1 MRTGRRQALY
11 IAAMAGQDANSEKF
25 LASSADA
32 AGGWLRPGKPLFVGL
47 LVLAL
52 GMYFSVSTE
61 QLERE
66 RYLSERQSRVQRELS
81 DFRAQLET
89 QVYAQVGLVRG
100 LAVQVVRQEGISDA
114 EFKATAAEL
123 MRGQPQIRNLSLAP
137 GFVISSVYPEQGNE
151 AALGLDLLADPV
163 QKQATLR
170 AVRED
175 GPLLAGPFDLR
186 QGGRAL
192 AIRMPLW
199 VEREGVPRLWGAVS
213 LVLDHEQVMRDAG
226 ILALEKELRLSIVG
240 RDAAGPGGDIIRGAR
255 LPASANAVRVPAF
268 LPGGSWLISAVPL
281 EGWDA
286 RAWWQMPGFPIRL
299 GLSLLAALAT
309 TRILHDRQRIRRLA
323 GRDALTNLPNRRL
336 AMHALGR
343 LIARGRRGDARFA
356 LLSFDL
362 DGFKPVNDTYGHA
375 AGDLLLAEIGRR
387 LSDSVR
393 PGDLVARMGGDE
405 FLVIVAV
412 GKGDDEAWLRSVA
425 ARLQSSISRPVAIDG
440 QWVVVGASIGIAR
453 FPEDGDDS
461 EILLRRA
468 DEAMYRAKN
477 DRASGV
483 EFAGAL
489 ALGQSSP
496 TGD

>member
-1 MRTGRRQALY
+1 MGARDTTS
-11 IAAMAGQDANSEKF
+11 DTF
-25 LASSADA
+25 LAGGSDP

-47 LVLAL
+47 LVLAMGL
-52 GMYFSVSTE
+52 YFTVSTAR
-61 QLERE
+61 LERD

-100 LAVQVVRQEGISDA
+100 LAVQVVRQEGISDD
-114 EFKATAAEL
+114 EFKTIAAEL
-123 MRGQPQIRNLSLAP
+123 MRGQPQIRDLSLAP
-137 GFVISSVYPEQGNE
+137 GFVIGSVYPEQGNE

-170 AVRED
+170 AIRED
-175 GPLLAGPFDLR
+175 GPLLAGPFELK

-192 AIRMPLW
+192 AIRIPLW
-199 VEREGVPRLWGAVS
+199 VDRDGVPRLWGAVS
-213 LVLDHEQVMRDAG
+213 LVLDYEQLMIDAG
-226 ILALEKELRLSIVG
+226 ILALEKELQLSIVG
-240 RDAAGPGGDIIRGAR
+240 RDAAGPGGDVVRGMR
-255 LPASANAVRVPAF
+255 LPPKSDAVRVPAF
-268 LPGGSWLISAVPL
+268 LPGGSWLISAVPR

-286 RAWWQMPGFPIRL
+286 RAWWQMPGFPVRL
-299 GLSLLAALAT
+299 GMSLLAALAI

-336 AMHALGR
+336 ALHYLGR
-343 LIARGRRGDARFA
+343 LIARARRSDTRFA

-362 DGFKPVNDTYGHA
+362 DGFKPINDTYGHA

-387 LSDSVR
+387 LNDSVR

-405 FLVIVAV
+405 FLVIVSIET
-412 GKGDDEAWLRSVA
+412 GDDEPWLRAVA
-425 ARLQSSISRPVAIDG
+425 ERVQAAISRPVPIDG
-440 QWVVVGASIGIAR
+440 HWVVVGASIGIAR

-461 EILLRRA
+461 ESLLRRA

-477 DRASGV
+477 GRAEGV
-483 EFAGAL
+483 EFAL
-489 ALGQSSP
+489 PLSLGQRP
-496 TGD
+496 AAGD

>member
-1 MRTGRRQALY
+1 
-11 IAAMAGQDANSEKF
+11 MARPDANPESF
-25 LASSADA
+25 LAADA
-32 AGGWLRPGKPLFVGL
+32 DPASGWLRPGKPLFVGL
-47 LVLAL
+47 VVLAL
-52 GMYFSVSTE
+52 GLYFSVSTV

-66 RYLSERQSRVQRELS
+66 RHLSERQSRVQGDLS
-81 DFRAQLET
+81 DFRARLET
-89 QVYAQVGLVRG
+89 QIYAHVGLLRG
-100 LAVQVVRQEGISDA
+100 LAVQVVRQEGISDS
-114 EFKATAAEL
+114 EFKALAAEL
-123 MRGQPQIRNLSLAP
+123 IRGQPQIRDLSLAP
-137 GFVISSVYPEQGNE
+137 GFVIRSVYPEQDNQ

-163 QKQATLR
+163 QKHATLR
-170 AVRED
+170 AIRED
-175 GPLLAGPFDLR
+175 GPLLAGPFELK

-199 VEREGVPRLWGAVS
+199 VDREGVPRLWGAVS

-226 ILALEKELRLSIVG
+226 ILALEKELKLSIVG

-255 LPASANAVRVPAF
+255 LPADAEAVRVPAF
-268 LPGGSWLISAVPL
+268 LPGGSWLISAVPQ
-281 EGWDA
+281 EGWDT
-286 RAWWQMPGFPIRL
+286 RAWWQMPGFPVRL

-336 AMHALGR
+336 AMHYLGR
-343 LIARGRRGDARFA
+343 LIARGRRGDQRFA

-375 AGDLLLAEIGRR
+375 AGDRLLAEIGHR

-405 FLVIVAV
+405 FLVIVSV
-412 GKGDDEAWLRSVA
+412 EKGDDEPWLRSVA
-425 ARLQSSISRPVAIDG
+425 ARVQAAISRPVPIDG
-440 QWVVVGASIGIAR
+440 HWVVVGASIGIAR

-477 DRASGV
+477 GRAAGI
-483 EFAGAL
+483 EFATAL
-489 ALGQSSP
+489 ALGQFP
-496 TGD
+496 VAGD

>member
-1 MRTGRRQALY
+1 M
-11 IAAMAGQDANSEKF
+11 AAPDATSDSF
-25 LASSADA
+25 LASGTDL
-32 AGGWLRPGKPLFVGL
+32 AGGWLRPGKPLFVGM

-52 GMYFSVSTE
+52 GVYLSISTAE
-61 QLERE
+61 LERE

-100 LAVQVVRQEGISDA
+100 LAVQVIRQEGISDA
-114 EFKATAAEL
+114 EFKAIAAEL

-137 GFVISSVYPEQGNE
+137 GFVISSVYPEEGNE
-151 AALGLDLLADPV
+151 AAVGLDLLGDPV
-163 QKQATLR
+163 QKQAMLR
-170 AVRED
+170 AIRED
-175 GPLLAGPFDLR
+175 GPLLAGPFELR

-192 AIRMPLW
+192 AIRFPLW
-199 VEREGVPRLWGAVS
+199 VDREGVPRLWGAVS

-240 RDAAGPGGDIIRGAR
+240 RDAAGPGGDIIRGTR
-255 LPASANAVRVPAF
+255 LPASADAVRVPAF

-281 EGWDA
+281 EGWDT
-286 RAWWQMPGFPIRL
+286 RAWWQTPGFPARL

-336 AMHALGR
+336 ALHNLGR
-343 LIARGRRGDARFA
+343 LIARGRRGDTRFA

-405 FLVIVAV
+405 FLVIVNV
-412 GKGDDEAWLRSVA
+412 QNGDDEHWLRAVA
-425 ARLQSSISRPVAIDG
+425 ARVQAAISRPVPIDG
-440 QWVVVGASIGIAR
+440 HWVVVGASIGIAR

-461 EILLRRA
+461 ESLLRRA

-477 DRASGV
+477 GRAAGV
-483 EFAGAL
+483 EFARSL
-489 ALGQSSP
+489 HPGQAAPS
-496 TGD
+496 GD

>member
-1 MRTGRRQALY
+1 MGARDISSDT
-11 IAAMAGQDANSEKF
+11 F
-25 LASSADA
+25 LAGASDP
-32 AGGWLRPGKPLFVGL
+32 AGGWLRPGRPLLVGL
-47 LVLAL
+47 AVLAL
-52 GMYFSVSTE
+52 GLYFSVSTT
-61 QLERE
+61 QLERD
-66 RYLSERQSRVQRELS
+66 RYLSERQSRVQGELS
-81 DFRAQLET
+81 DFRARLET
-89 QVYAQVGLVRG
+89 QIYAQVGLIRG

-114 EFKATAAEL
+114 EFKAIAAEL
-123 MRGQPQIRNLSLAP
+123 VRGQPQIRDLSLAP
-137 GFVISSVYPEQGNE
+137 GFVIGSVYPERGNE

-170 AVRED
+170 AIRED
-175 GPLLAGPFDLR
+175 GPLLAGPFELK

-192 AIRMPLW
+192 AIRLPLW
-199 VEREGVPRLWGAVS
+199 VDREGVPRLWGAVS
-213 LVLDHEQVMRDAG
+213 LVLDYEQVMADAG
-226 ILALEKELRLSIVG
+226 IGSLEKDLRLSIVG
-240 RDAAGPGGDIIRGAR
+240 RDAAGPGGDIVRGVR
-255 LPASANAVRVPAF
+255 LPPGSGAVRVPAF
-268 LPGGSWLISAVPL
+268 LPGGSWLISAIPQ

-336 AMHALGR
+336 AMHYLGR
-343 LIARGRRGDARFA
+343 LIARARRGDGRFA

-387 LSDSVR
+387 LNDSVR

-405 FLVIVAV
+405 FLVIVSIDN
-412 GKGDDEAWLRSVA
+412 GDDEPWLRAVA
-425 ARLQSSISRPVAIDG
+425 ERVQAAISRPVPIEG
-440 QWVVVGASIGIAR
+440 HWVVVGASIGVAR

-461 EILLRRA
+461 ENLLRRA

-477 DRASGV
+477 GRAAGV
-483 EFAGAL
+483 EFARPL
-489 ALGQSSP
+489 ALGRAP
-496 TGD
+496 GAVD